1 VNPHESIPTRQS
13 LLSRLKN
20 WDDQESWREFFDTY
34 WQLIHRVARKAGLR
48 EDEAQDV
55 VQETI
60 LSVAKKM
67 PTFKYDPAQGSF
79 RGWLFQL
86 TRWRIINQ
94 LKKRQNVG
102 QASSLPVQRASV
114 PGEVG
119 VKLEASEPAGKMPA
133 PHLVAFAALEE
144 IPDPAGP
151 TLEKLWDIEWQQH
164 VLTAAI
170 ARVKTQV
177 SPGQYQMFDLY
188 VNQKMS
194 VSDVTKALGVN
205 AAQLYLAK
213 HRVSALIKKELKKME
228 GQ

>member
-1 VNPHESIPTRQS
+1 MALNADDSIPTRQS

-67 PTFKYDPAQGSF
+67 PGFKYDRAQGSF

-94 LKKRQNVG
+94 FKKRQPQNV
-102 QASSLPVQRASV
+102 QDEAAADDPRSRRNEEADSTLPH
-114 PGEVG
+114 P
-119 VKLEASEPAGKMPA
+119 P
-133 PHLVAFAALEE
+133 PHVSGYESALEQ
-144 IPDPAGP
+144 IPDPAGLA
-151 TLEKLWDIEWQQH
+151 LEALWDEEWRQH
-164 VLTAAI
+164 VLATAI
-170 ARVKTQV
+170 ARVKRQV
-177 SPGQYQMFDLY
+177 SPSQYQMFDLY
-188 VNQKMS
+188 VNKGMATG
-194 VSDVTKALGVN
+194 DVARALGVS
-205 AAQLYLAK
+205 AARIYLAK
-213 HRVSALIKKELKKME
+213 HRVGHLLKKEVKKLE
-228 GQ
+228 AEAR